1 MSYLL
6 DALKQ
11 SKHETMSAEQYDL
24 QAQQLKQQRQLLTYR
39 RISFLLAGSLVAVG
53 ILVSG
58 FFVGKWLQQEN
69 AAINNSH
76 AQNEISQ
83 TTLVQKKSEMLK
95 ETPSSKEKALE
106 TVSSAEVTSPELS
119 QTAVP
124 NSTPTIAGQLVYVQ
138 TPTGVQQMLLTPQG
152 QYLSMSTAQSPQMQ
166 TQNYSTQN
174 NVSPSFQ
181 PSNQPQSVQ
190 TQTAKRTLSA
200 DELSKYKVL
209 GKPLNQTVPEQR
221 PSSPSELD
229 AVPDTLKNA
238 FAQAVNNTEK
248 AADYEVTQ
256 GSRLSSRVQPVELL
270 PDGLQSMLP
279 SIKYQAHIY
288 SSTADK
294 RWIKLNGRE
303 LYEGESIGALKV
315 LEIAPDQSVL
325 DFDGYEFSL
334 KALQD
339 WPQ

>member
-11 SKHETMSAEQYDL
+11 SKQDTMSAEQYDL
-24 QAQQLKQQRQLLTYR
+24 QAQQLKQQRQLMTYR
-39 RISFLLAGSLVAVG
+39 RISFLLAGSLFATG
-53 ILVSG
+53 ILASG
-58 FFVGKWLQQEN
+58 FFVGKRLQQEN
-69 AAINNSH
+69 VTVKNEVVRNDLSQKESAVAEKTIN
-76 AQNEISQ
+76 AKEAKKTI
-83 TTLVQKKSEMLK
+83 VQS
-95 ETPSSKEKALE
+95 
-106 TVSSAEVTSPELS
+106 VTSP
-119 QTAVP
+119 QTSLVTAAPNNSVP
-124 NSTPTIAGQLVYVQ
+124 LAGQLVYVQ

-152 QYLSMSTAQSPQMQ
+152 QYLSISNNQSPPMQ
-166 TQNYSTQN
+166 TQNYSTLH
-174 NVSPSFQ
+174 NVSTDFQ
-181 PSNQPQSVQ
+181 LNNQQQSVQ
-190 TQTAKRTLSA
+190 VQPAKRTLSE
-200 DELSKYKVL
+200 DELSKYKIL
-209 GKPLNQTVPEQR
+209 GKPLNQNVPNQPSSPTELDTVPE
-221 PSSPSELD
+221 
-229 AVPDTLKNA
+229 TLKNA
-238 FAQAVNNTEK
+238 FAQAVNNTDK
-248 AADYEVTQ
+248 VGDYEVTQ
-256 GSRLSSRVQPVELL
+256 GSRHSSRVQPVELL

-303 LYEGESIGALKV
+303 LYEGESIGALKL

>member
-11 SKHETMSAEQYDL
+11 SKHDTMSAEQYDL
-24 QAQQLKQQRQLLTYR
+24 QAQQLKQQRQLMTYR
-39 RISFLLAGSLVAVG
+39 RISFLLAGSLLATG
-53 ILVSG
+53 ILASG
-58 FFVGKWLQQEN
+58 FFVGKWAQQEN
-69 AAINNSH
+69 VTVKNEPVQNDLSQKESGVVEKPTSAEEVQRTVAQTVTTPQAPIVTAAPNNS
-76 AQNEISQ
+76 
-83 TTLVQKKSEMLK
+83 
-95 ETPSSKEKALE
+95 
-106 TVSSAEVTSPELS
+106 
-119 QTAVP
+119 VP
-124 NSTPTIAGQLVYVQ
+124 LAGQLVYVQ

-152 QYLSMSTAQSPQMQ
+152 QYLPMSVNQASQGQ
-166 TQNYSTQN
+166 TQNFSTQN
-174 NVSPSFQ
+174 NASSSFQSPS
-181 PSNQPQSVQ
+181 SQPQSVP
-190 TQTAKRTLSA
+190 TQSAKRTLTA

-209 GKPLNQTVPEQR
+209 GKPLNQNVPAQPE
-221 PSSPSELD
+221 SNDELD
-229 AVPDTLKNA
+229 TVPDTLKNA
-238 FAQAVNNTEK
+238 FAQAVNSTETT
-248 AADYEVTQ
+248 ADYEVTQ

-288 SSTADK
+288 SSAADK

>member
-11 SKHETMSAEQYDL
+11 SKHDTMSAEQYDL
-24 QAQQLKQQRQLLTYR
+24 QAQQLKQQRQLMTYR
-39 RISFLLAGSLVAVG
+39 RISFLLAGSLLATG
-53 ILVSG
+53 ILASG
-58 FFVGKWLQQEN
+58 FFVGKWAQQEN
-69 AAINNSH
+69 VTVKNELVQNDLSQKESGVVEKSTTNAEEVQRTVAQTVTTPQAPIVTAAPNNS
-76 AQNEISQ
+76 
-83 TTLVQKKSEMLK
+83 
-95 ETPSSKEKALE
+95 
-106 TVSSAEVTSPELS
+106 
-119 QTAVP
+119 VP
-124 NSTPTIAGQLVYVQ
+124 LAGQLVYVQ

-152 QYLSMSTAQSPQMQ
+152 QYLPMSVNQASQGQ
-166 TQNYSTQN
+166 TQNFSTQN
-174 NVSPSFQ
+174 NASSSFQ
-181 PSNQPQSVQ
+181 LPSSQPQSVP
-190 TQTAKRTLSA
+190 TQSAKRTLTA

-209 GKPLNQTVPEQR
+209 GKPLNQNVPAQPE
-221 PSSPSELD
+221 SNDELD
-229 AVPDTLKNA
+229 TVPDTLKNA
-238 FAQAVNNTEK
+238 FAQAVNSTETT
-248 AADYEVTQ
+248 ADYEVTQ

-288 SSTADK
+288 SSAADK

>member
-11 SKHETMSAEQYDL
+11 SKHDTMSAEQYDL
-24 QAQQLKQQRQLLTYR
+24 QAQQLKQQRQLMTYR
-39 RISFLLAGSLVAVG
+39 RISFLLAGSLLATG
-53 ILVSG
+53 ILASG
-58 FFVGKWLQQEN
+58 FFVGKWAQQEN
-69 AAINNSH
+69 VTVKNEPVQNDLSQKESGVVEKSTTNAEEVQRTVAQTVTTSQAPIVTAAPNNS
-76 AQNEISQ
+76 
-83 TTLVQKKSEMLK
+83 
-95 ETPSSKEKALE
+95 
-106 TVSSAEVTSPELS
+106 
-119 QTAVP
+119 VP
-124 NSTPTIAGQLVYVQ
+124 LAGQLVYVQ

-152 QYLSMSTAQSPQMQ
+152 QYLPMSVNQASQGQ
-166 TQNYSTQN
+166 TQNFSTQN
-174 NVSPSFQ
+174 NASSSFQSPS
-181 PSNQPQSVQ
+181 SQPQSVP
-190 TQTAKRTLSA
+190 TQSAKRTLTA

-209 GKPLNQTVPEQR
+209 GKPLNQNVPAQPE
-221 PSSPSELD
+221 SNDELD
-229 AVPDTLKNA
+229 TVPDTLKNA
-238 FAQAVNNTEK
+238 FAQAVNSTETT
-248 AADYEVTQ
+248 ADYEVTQ

-288 SSTADK
+288 SSAADK

>member
-11 SKHETMSAEQYDL
+11 SKHDTMSAEQYDL
-24 QAQQLKQQRQLLTYR
+24 QAQQLKQQRQLMTYR
-39 RISFLLAGSLVAVG
+39 RISFLLAGSLLATG
-53 ILVSG
+53 ILASG
-58 FFVGKWLQQEN
+58 FFVGKWAQQEN
-69 AAINNSH
+69 VTVKNEPVQNDLSQKESGVVEKPTSAEEVQRTVAQTVTTPQVPIVTAAPNNS
-76 AQNEISQ
+76 
-83 TTLVQKKSEMLK
+83 
-95 ETPSSKEKALE
+95 
-106 TVSSAEVTSPELS
+106 
-119 QTAVP
+119 VP
-124 NSTPTIAGQLVYVQ
+124 LAGQLVYVQ

-152 QYLSMSTAQSPQMQ
+152 QYLPMSVNQASQGQ
-166 TQNYSTQN
+166 TQNFSTQN
-174 NVSPSFQ
+174 NASSSFQSPS
-181 PSNQPQSVQ
+181 SQPQSVP
-190 TQTAKRTLSA
+190 TQPAKRTITA

-209 GKPLNQTVPEQR
+209 GKPLNQNVPAQPELND
-221 PSSPSELD
+221 ELD
-229 AVPDTLKNA
+229 TVPDTLKNA
-238 FAQAVNNTEK
+238 FAQAVNSTETT
-248 AADYEVTQ
+248 ADYEVTQ

-288 SSTADK
+288 SSAADK

>member
-11 SKHETMSAEQYDL
+11 SKHDTMSAEQYDL
-24 QAQQLKQQRQLLTYR
+24 QAQQLKQQRQLMTYR
-39 RISFLLAGSLVAVG
+39 RISFLLAGSLLATG
-53 ILVSG
+53 ILGSG
-58 FFVGKWLQQEN
+58 FFVGKWAQQEN
-69 AAINNSH
+69 VTVKNEPVQNDLSQKESGVVEKPTSAEEVQRTVAQTVTTPQVPIVTAAPNNS
-76 AQNEISQ
+76 
-83 TTLVQKKSEMLK
+83 
-95 ETPSSKEKALE
+95 
-106 TVSSAEVTSPELS
+106 
-119 QTAVP
+119 VP
-124 NSTPTIAGQLVYVQ
+124 LAGQLVYVQ

-152 QYLSMSTAQSPQMQ
+152 QYLPMSVNQASQGQ
-166 TQNYSTQN
+166 TQNFSTQN
-174 NVSPSFQ
+174 NASSSFQSPS
-181 PSNQPQSVQ
+181 SQPQSVP
-190 TQTAKRTLSA
+190 TQPAKRTITA

-209 GKPLNQTVPEQR
+209 GKPLNQNVPAQPELND
-221 PSSPSELD
+221 ELD
-229 AVPDTLKNA
+229 TVPDTLRNA
-238 FAQAVNNTEK
+238 FAQAVNSTETT
-248 AADYEVTQ
+248 ADYEVTQ

-288 SSTADK
+288 SSAADK

>member
-11 SKHETMSAEQYDL
+11 SKHDTMSAEQYDL
-24 QAQQLKQQRQLLTYR
+24 QAQQLKQQRQLMTYR
-39 RISFLLAGSLVAVG
+39 RISFLLAGSLLATG
-53 ILVSG
+53 ILASG
-58 FFVGKWLQQEN
+58 FFVGKWAQQEN
-69 AAINNSH
+69 VTVKNEPV
-76 AQNEISQ
+76 QNDLSQ
-83 TTLVQKKSEMLK
+83 K
-95 ETPSSKEKALE
+95 ESGVVEKP
-106 TVSSAEVTSPELS
+106 TSAEEVQRTVAQTVTTP
-119 QTAVP
+119 QAPIVTAVP
-124 NSTPTIAGQLVYVQ
+124 NNSVPLAGQLVYVQ

-152 QYLSMSTAQSPQMQ
+152 QYLPMSVNQASQGQ
-166 TQNYSTQN
+166 TQNFSTQN
-174 NVSPSFQ
+174 NASSSFQSPS
-181 PSNQPQSVQ
+181 SQPQSVP
-190 TQTAKRTLSA
+190 TQSAKRSLTA

-209 GKPLNQTVPEQR
+209 GKPLNQNVPAQPE
-221 PSSPSELD
+221 SNDELD
-229 AVPDTLKNA
+229 TVPDTLKNA
-238 FAQAVNNTEK
+238 FAQAVNSTETT
-248 AADYEVTQ
+248 ADYEVTQ

-288 SSTADK
+288 SSAADK

>member
-11 SKHETMSAEQYDL
+11 SKHDTMSAEQYDL
-24 QAQQLKQQRQLLTYR
+24 QAQQLKQQRQLMTYR
-39 RISFLLAGSLVAVG
+39 RISFLLAGSLLATG
-53 ILVSG
+53 ILGSG
-58 FFVGKWLQQEN
+58 FFVGKWAQQEN
-69 AAINNSH
+69 VTVKNEPVQNDLSQKESGVVEKPTSEEEVQRTVAQTVTTPQAPLVTAAPNNS
-76 AQNEISQ
+76 
-83 TTLVQKKSEMLK
+83 
-95 ETPSSKEKALE
+95 
-106 TVSSAEVTSPELS
+106 
-119 QTAVP
+119 VP
-124 NSTPTIAGQLVYVQ
+124 LAGQLVYVQ

-152 QYLSMSTAQSPQMQ
+152 QYLPMSVNQASQGQ
-166 TQNYSTQN
+166 TQNFSAQN
-174 NVSPSFQ
+174 NVSSSFQ
-181 PSNQPQSVQ
+181 SPSSQPQSAP
-190 TQTAKRTLSA
+190 TQPTKRTLSA

-209 GKPLNQTVPEQR
+209 GKPLNQNVPAQPE
-221 PSSPSELD
+221 STAELD
-229 AVPDTLKNA
+229 TVPDTLKNA
-238 FAQAVNNTEK
+238 FAQAVNDTETT
-248 AADYEVTQ
+248 ADYEVTQ
-256 GSRLSSRVQPVELL
+256 GSRHSSRVQPVELL

-303 LYEGESIGALKV
+303 LYEGESIGALRV

>member
-1 MSYLL
+1 MSYLF

-11 SKHETMSAEQYDL
+11 SKHDTMSAEQYDL
-24 QAQQLKQQRQLLTYR
+24 QAQQLKQQRQLMTYR
-39 RISFLLAGSLVAVG
+39 RISFLLAGSLLATG
-53 ILVSG
+53 ILASG
-58 FFVGKWLQQEN
+58 FFVGKWAQQEN
-69 AAINNSH
+69 VTVKNEPVQNDLSQKESGVVGKPTTNAEEVQRTVAQTVTTPQAPIVTAAPNNS
-76 AQNEISQ
+76 
-83 TTLVQKKSEMLK
+83 
-95 ETPSSKEKALE
+95 
-106 TVSSAEVTSPELS
+106 
-119 QTAVP
+119 VP
-124 NSTPTIAGQLVYVQ
+124 LAGQLVYVQ

-152 QYLSMSTAQSPQMQ
+152 QYLPMSVNQASQGQ
-166 TQNYSTQN
+166 TQNFSTQN
-174 NVSPSFQ
+174 NASSSFQSPS
-181 PSNQPQSVQ
+181 SQPQSVP
-190 TQTAKRTLSA
+190 TQSAKRTLTA

-209 GKPLNQTVPEQR
+209 GKPLNQNVPAQPE
-221 PSSPSELD
+221 SNDELD
-229 AVPDTLKNA
+229 TVPDTLKNA
-238 FAQAVNNTEK
+238 FAQAVNSTETT
-248 AADYEVTQ
+248 ADYEVTQ

-288 SSTADK
+288 SSAADK

>member
-11 SKHETMSAEQYDL
+11 SKHDTMSAEQYDL
-24 QAQQLKQQRQLLTYR
+24 QAQQLKQQRQLMTYR
-39 RISFLLAGSLVAVG
+39 RISFLLAGSLLATG
-53 ILVSG
+53 ILASG
-58 FFVGKWLQQEN
+58 FFVGKWAQQEN
-69 AAINNSH
+69 VTVKNEPVQNDLSQKESGVVEKPTSAEEVQRTVAQTVTTPQAPIVTAAPNNS
-76 AQNEISQ
+76 
-83 TTLVQKKSEMLK
+83 
-95 ETPSSKEKALE
+95 
-106 TVSSAEVTSPELS
+106 
-119 QTAVP
+119 VP
-124 NSTPTIAGQLVYVQ
+124 LAGQLVYVQ

-152 QYLSMSTAQSPQMQ
+152 QYLPMSVNQASQGQ
-166 TQNYSTQN
+166 TQNFSTQN
-174 NVSPSFQ
+174 NASSSFQSPS
-181 PSNQPQSVQ
+181 SQPQSVP
-190 TQTAKRTLSA
+190 TQSAKRSLTA

-209 GKPLNQTVPEQR
+209 GKPLNQNVPAQPE
-221 PSSPSELD
+221 SNDELD
-229 AVPDTLKNA
+229 TVPDTLKNA
-238 FAQAVNNTEK
+238 FAQAVNSTETT
-248 AADYEVTQ
+248 ADYEVTQ

-288 SSTADK
+288 SSAADK

-303 LYEGESIGALKV
+303 LYEGESIGALKL

>member
-11 SKHETMSAEQYDL
+11 SKHDTMSAEQYDL
-24 QAQQLKQQRQLLTYR
+24 QAQQLKQQRQLMTYR
-39 RISFLLAGSLVAVG
+39 RISFLLAGSLLATG
-53 ILVSG
+53 ILASG
-58 FFVGKWLQQEN
+58 FFVGKWAQQEN
-69 AAINNSH
+69 VTVKNEPVQNDLSQKESGVVEKPTSAEEVQRTVAQTVTTPQVPIVTAAPNNS
-76 AQNEISQ
+76 
-83 TTLVQKKSEMLK
+83 
-95 ETPSSKEKALE
+95 
-106 TVSSAEVTSPELS
+106 
-119 QTAVP
+119 VP
-124 NSTPTIAGQLVYVQ
+124 LTGQLVYVQ

-152 QYLSMSTAQSPQMQ
+152 QYLPMSVNQASQGQ
-166 TQNYSTQN
+166 TQNFSTQN
-174 NVSPSFQ
+174 NASSSFQSPS
-181 PSNQPQSVQ
+181 SQPQSVP
-190 TQTAKRTLSA
+190 TQPAKRTLTA

-209 GKPLNQTVPEQR
+209 GKPLNQNVPAQ
-221 PSSPSELD
+221 PELND
-229 AVPDTLKNA
+229 ELNTVPDTLRNA
-238 FAQAVNNTEK
+238 FAQAVNSTETT
-248 AADYEVTQ
+248 ADYEVTQ

-288 SSTADK
+288 SSAADK

>member
-11 SKHETMSAEQYDL
+11 SKHDTMSAEQYDL
-24 QAQQLKQQRQLLTYR
+24 QAQQLKQQRQLMTYR
-39 RISFLLAGSLVAVG
+39 RISFLLAGSLLATG
-53 ILVSG
+53 ILGSG
-58 FFVGKWLQQEN
+58 FFVGKWAQQEN
-69 AAINNSH
+69 VTVKNEPVQNDLSQKESGVVEKPTSAEEVQRTVAQTVTTPQVPIVTAAPNNS
-76 AQNEISQ
+76 
-83 TTLVQKKSEMLK
+83 
-95 ETPSSKEKALE
+95 
-106 TVSSAEVTSPELS
+106 
-119 QTAVP
+119 VP
-124 NSTPTIAGQLVYVQ
+124 LAGQLVYVQ

-152 QYLSMSTAQSPQMQ
+152 QYLPMSVNQASQGQ
-166 TQNYSTQN
+166 TQNFSTQN
-174 NVSPSFQ
+174 NASSSFQSPS
-181 PSNQPQSVQ
+181 SQPQSVP
-190 TQTAKRTLSA
+190 TQPAKRTITA

-209 GKPLNQTVPEQR
+209 GKPLNQNVPAQPELND
-221 PSSPSELD
+221 ELD
-229 AVPDTLKNA
+229 TVPDTLKNA
-238 FAQAVNNTEK
+238 FAQAVNSTETT
-248 AADYEVTQ
+248 ADYEVTQ

-288 SSTADK
+288 SSAADK

>member
-1 MSYLL
+1 MRLRC
-6 DALKQ
+6 
-11 SKHETMSAEQYDL
+11 
-24 QAQQLKQQRQLLTYR
+24 QAAK
-39 RISFLLAGSLVAVG
+39 
-53 ILVSG
+53 
-58 FFVGKWLQQEN
+58 
-69 AAINNSH
+69 
-76 AQNEISQ
+76 
-83 TTLVQKKSEMLK
+83 
-95 ETPSSKEKALE
+95 
-106 TVSSAEVTSPELS
+106 TS
-119 QTAVP
+119 VP
-124 NSTPTIAGQLVYVQ
+124 LGGQLVYVQ

-152 QYLSMSTAQSPQMQ
+152 QYLPMSVNQASQGQ
-166 TQNYSTQN
+166 TQNFSTQN
-174 NVSPSFQ
+174 NASSSFQSPS
-181 PSNQPQSVQ
+181 SQPQSVP
-190 TQTAKRTLSA
+190 TQPAKRTITA

-209 GKPLNQTVPEQR
+209 GKPLNQNVPAQPELND
-221 PSSPSELD
+221 ELD
-229 AVPDTLKNA
+229 TVPDTLRNA
-238 FAQAVNNTEK
+238 FAQAVNSTETT
-248 AADYEVTQ
+248 ADYEVTQ

-288 SSTADK
+288 SSAADK

>member
-11 SKHETMSAEQYDL
+11 SKHDTMSAEQYDL
-24 QAQQLKQQRQLLTYR
+24 QAQQLKQQRQLMTYR
-39 RISFLLAGSLVAVG
+39 RISFLLAGSLLATG
-53 ILVSG
+53 ILASG
-58 FFVGKWLQQEN
+58 FFVGKWAQQEN
-69 AAINNSH
+69 VTVKNEPVQNDLSQKESGVVEKSTTNAEEVQRTVAQTVTTSQAPIVTAAPNNS
-76 AQNEISQ
+76 
-83 TTLVQKKSEMLK
+83 
-95 ETPSSKEKALE
+95 
-106 TVSSAEVTSPELS
+106 
-119 QTAVP
+119 VP
-124 NSTPTIAGQLVYVQ
+124 LAGQLVYVQ

-152 QYLSMSTAQSPQMQ
+152 QYLPMSVNQASQGQ
-166 TQNYSTQN
+166 TQNFSTQN
-174 NVSPSFQ
+174 NASSSFQSPS
-181 PSNQPQSVQ
+181 SQPQSVP
-190 TQTAKRTLSA
+190 TQSAKRTLTA

-209 GKPLNQTVPEQR
+209 GKPLNQNVPAQPE
-221 PSSPSELD
+221 SNDELD
-229 AVPDTLKNA
+229 TVPDTLKNA
-238 FAQAVNNTEK
+238 FAQAVNSTETT
-248 AADYEVTQ
+248 ADYEVTQ

-288 SSTADK
+288 SSAADK
-294 RWIKLNGRE
+294 RWIKINGRE

>member
-11 SKHETMSAEQYDL
+11 SKHDTMSAEQYDL
-24 QAQQLKQQRQLLTYR
+24 QAQQLKQQRQLMTYR
-39 RISFLLAGSLVAVG
+39 RISFLLAGSLLATG
-53 ILVSG
+53 ILASG
-58 FFVGKWLQQEN
+58 FFVGKWAQQEN
-69 AAINNSH
+69 VTVKNEPVQNDLSQKESGVVEKPTSAEEVQRTVAQTVTTPQVPIITAAPNNS
-76 AQNEISQ
+76 
-83 TTLVQKKSEMLK
+83 
-95 ETPSSKEKALE
+95 
-106 TVSSAEVTSPELS
+106 
-119 QTAVP
+119 VP
-124 NSTPTIAGQLVYVQ
+124 LAGQLVYVQ

-152 QYLSMSTAQSPQMQ
+152 QYLPMSVNQASQGQ
-166 TQNYSTQN
+166 TQNFSTQN
-174 NVSPSFQ
+174 NASSSFQSPS
-181 PSNQPQSVQ
+181 SQPQSVP
-190 TQTAKRTLSA
+190 TQPAKRTITA

-209 GKPLNQTVPEQR
+209 GKPLNQNVPAQPELND
-221 PSSPSELD
+221 ELD
-229 AVPDTLKNA
+229 TVPDTLRNA
-238 FAQAVNNTEK
+238 FAQAVNSTETT
-248 AADYEVTQ
+248 ADYEVTQ

-288 SSTADK
+288 SSAADK

>member
-6 DALKQ
+6 DALKK
-11 SKHETMSAEQYDL
+11 SKHDTMSAEQYDL
-24 QAQQLKQQRQLLTYR
+24 QAQQLKQQRQLMTYR
-39 RISFLLAGSLVAVG
+39 RISFLLAGSLLATG
-53 ILVSG
+53 ILASG
-58 FFVGKWLQQEN
+58 FFVGKWAQQEN
-69 AAINNSH
+69 VTVKNEPVQNDLSQKESGVVEKPTSAEEVQRTVAQTVTTPQVPIVTAAPNNSMP
-76 AQNEISQ
+76 
-83 TTLVQKKSEMLK
+83 L
-95 ETPSSKEKALE
+95 
-106 TVSSAEVTSPELS
+106 
-119 QTAVP
+119 
-124 NSTPTIAGQLVYVQ
+124 AGQLVYVQ

-152 QYLSMSTAQSPQMQ
+152 QYLPMSVNQASQGQ
-166 TQNYSTQN
+166 TQNFSTQN
-174 NVSPSFQ
+174 NASSSFRSPS
-181 PSNQPQSVQ
+181 SQPQSVP
-190 TQTAKRTLSA
+190 TQPAKRTLTA

-209 GKPLNQTVPEQR
+209 GKPLNQNVPAQPELND
-221 PSSPSELD
+221 ELD
-229 AVPDTLKNA
+229 TVPDTLKNA
-238 FAQAVNNTEK
+238 FAQAVNSTETT
-248 AADYEVTQ
+248 ADYEVTQ

-288 SSTADK
+288 SSAADK

>member
-11 SKHETMSAEQYDL
+11 SKHDTMSAEQYDL
-24 QAQQLKQQRQLLTYR
+24 QAQQLKQQRQLMTYR
-39 RISFLLAGSLVAVG
+39 RISFLLAGSLLATG
-53 ILVSG
+53 ILASG
-58 FFVGKWLQQEN
+58 FFVGKWAQQEN
-69 AAINNSH
+69 VTVKNEPVQNDLSQKESGVVEKPTSAEEVQRTVAQTVTTPQVPIVTAAPNNS
-76 AQNEISQ
+76 
-83 TTLVQKKSEMLK
+83 
-95 ETPSSKEKALE
+95 
-106 TVSSAEVTSPELS
+106 
-119 QTAVP
+119 VP
-124 NSTPTIAGQLVYVQ
+124 LAGQLVYVQ

-152 QYLSMSTAQSPQMQ
+152 QYLPMSVNQASQGQ
-166 TQNYSTQN
+166 TQNFSTQN
-174 NVSPSFQ
+174 NASSSFQSPS
-181 PSNQPQSVQ
+181 SQPQSVP
-190 TQTAKRTLSA
+190 TQPAKRTITA

-209 GKPLNQTVPEQR
+209 GKPLNQNVPAQPELND
-221 PSSPSELD
+221 ELD
-229 AVPDTLKNA
+229 TVPDTLRNA
-238 FAQAVNNTEK
+238 FAQAVNSTETT
-248 AADYEVTQ
+248 ADYEVTQ

-288 SSTADK
+288 SSAADK

>member
-11 SKHETMSAEQYDL
+11 SKHDTMSAEQYDL
-24 QAQQLKQQRQLLTYR
+24 QAQQLKQQHQLMTYR
-39 RISFLLAGSLVAVG
+39 RISFLLAGSLLATG
-53 ILVSG
+53 ILTSG

-69 AAINNSH
+69 VAVKNEVV
-76 AQNEISQ
+76 QNDLSQ
-83 TTLVQKKSEMLK
+83 KDSAVV
-95 ETPSSKEKALE
+95 EKP
-106 TVSSAEVTSPELS
+106 TSPEEVKKTVA
-119 QTAVP
+119 QTVTTPQTPLVTTAPSNSVP
-124 NSTPTIAGQLVYVQ
+124 LAGQLVYVQ

-152 QYLSMSTAQSPQMQ
+152 QYLPMSVNQASQGQ
-166 TQNYSTQN
+166 TQNFSAQS
-174 NVSPSFQ
+174 NVSSSFQ
-181 PSNQPQSVQ
+181 SPSNQPQSVP
-190 TQTAKRTLSA
+190 TQSTKRTLSA

-209 GKPLNQTVPEQR
+209 GKPLNQNVPAQPE
-221 PSSPSELD
+221 STAELD
-229 AVPDTLKNA
+229 TVPDTLKNA
-238 FAQAVNNTEK
+238 FAQAVNDTETT
-248 AADYEVTQ
+248 ADYEVTQ
-256 GSRLSSRVQPVELL
+256 GSRHSSRVQPVELL

-303 LYEGESIGALKV
+303 LYEGESIGALRV

>member
-11 SKHETMSAEQYDL
+11 SKHDTMSAEQYDL
-24 QAQQLKQQRQLLTYR
+24 QAQQLKQQRQLMAYR
-39 RISFLLAGSLVAVG
+39 RISFLLAGSLLATG
-53 ILVSG
+53 ILTSG

-69 AAINNSH
+69 VAVKNEVV
-76 AQNEISQ
+76 QNDLSQ
-83 TTLVQKKSEMLK
+83 KDSAVV
-95 ETPSSKEKALE
+95 EKP
-106 TVSSAEVTSPELS
+106 TSPEEVKKTVAQAVTTP
-119 QTAVP
+119 QTPLVTTAPNNSVP
-124 NSTPTIAGQLVYVQ
+124 LAGQLVYVQ

-152 QYLSMSTAQSPQMQ
+152 QYLPMSVNQASQGQ
-166 TQNYSTQN
+166 TQNFSAQS
-174 NVSPSFQ
+174 NVSSSFQ
-181 PSNQPQSVQ
+181 SPSNQPQSVP
-190 TQTAKRTLSA
+190 TQSTKRTLSA

-209 GKPLNQTVPEQR
+209 GKPLNQNVPAQPE
-221 PSSPSELD
+221 STAELD
-229 AVPDTLKNA
+229 TVPDTLKNA
-238 FAQAVNNTEK
+238 FAQAVNDTETT
-248 AADYEVTQ
+248 ADYEVTQ
-256 GSRLSSRVQPVELL
+256 GSRHSSRVQPVELL

>member
-11 SKHETMSAEQYDL
+11 SKHDTMSAEQYDL
-24 QAQQLKQQRQLLTYR
+24 QAQQLKQQRQLMTYR
-39 RISFLLAGSLVAVG
+39 RISFLLAGSLLATG
-53 ILVSG
+53 ILASG
-58 FFVGKWLQQEN
+58 FFVGKWAQQEN
-69 AAINNSH
+69 VTVKNEPVQNDLSQKESGVVEKPTTNAEEVQRTVAQTVTTPQAPIVTAAPNNS
-76 AQNEISQ
+76 
-83 TTLVQKKSEMLK
+83 
-95 ETPSSKEKALE
+95 
-106 TVSSAEVTSPELS
+106 
-119 QTAVP
+119 VP
-124 NSTPTIAGQLVYVQ
+124 LAGQLVYVQ
-138 TPTGVQQMLLTPQG
+138 TPTGVQQMLLTTQG
-152 QYLSMSTAQSPQMQ
+152 QYLPMSVNQASQGQAHNFSA
-166 TQNYSTQN
+166 QN
-174 NVSPSFQ
+174 NVSSSFQ
-181 PSNQPQSVQ
+181 SPSSQPQSVP
-190 TQTAKRTLSA
+190 TQSAKRTLTA

-209 GKPLNQTVPEQR
+209 GKPLNQNVPAQPE
-221 PSSPSELD
+221 SNDELD
-229 AVPDTLKNA
+229 TVPDTLKNA
-238 FAQAVNNTEK
+238 FAQAVNSTETT
-248 AADYEVTQ
+248 ADYEVTQ

-288 SSTADK
+288 SSAADK

>member
-11 SKHETMSAEQYDL
+11 SKHDTMSAEQYDL
-24 QAQQLKQQRQLLTYR
+24 QAQQLKQQRQLMAYR
-39 RISFLLAGSLVAVG
+39 RISFLLAGSLLATG
-53 ILVSG
+53 ILTSG

-69 AAINNSH
+69 VAVKNEVV
-76 AQNEISQ
+76 QNDLSQ
-83 TTLVQKKSEMLK
+83 KDSAVV
-95 ETPSSKEKALE
+95 EKP
-106 TVSSAEVTSPELS
+106 TSPEEVKKTVAQAVTTP
-119 QTAVP
+119 QTPLVTNAPNNSVP
-124 NSTPTIAGQLVYVQ
+124 LAGQLVYVQ

-152 QYLSMSTAQSPQMQ
+152 QYLPMSVNQASQGQ
-166 TQNYSTQN
+166 TQNFSAQS
-174 NVSPSFQ
+174 NVSSSFQ
-181 PSNQPQSVQ
+181 SPSNQPQSVP
-190 TQTAKRTLSA
+190 TQSTKRTLSA

-209 GKPLNQTVPEQR
+209 GKPLNQNVPAQPE
-221 PSSPSELD
+221 STAELD
-229 AVPDTLKNA
+229 TVPDTLKNA
-238 FAQAVNNTEK
+238 FAQAVNDTETT
-248 AADYEVTQ
+248 ADYEVTQ
-256 GSRLSSRVQPVELL
+256 GSRHSSRVQPVELL

-288 SSTADK
+288 SSAADK

>member
-11 SKHETMSAEQYDL
+11 SKHDTMSAEQYDL
-24 QAQQLKQQRQLLTYR
+24 QAQQLKQQRQLMTYR
-39 RISFLLAGSLVAVG
+39 RISFLLAGSLLATG
-53 ILVSG
+53 ILASG
-58 FFVGKWLQQEN
+58 FFVGKWAQQEN
-69 AAINNSH
+69 VTVKNEPVQNDLSQKESGVVEKPTSAEEVQRTVAQTVTTPQVPIVKAAPNNS
-76 AQNEISQ
+76 
-83 TTLVQKKSEMLK
+83 
-95 ETPSSKEKALE
+95 
-106 TVSSAEVTSPELS
+106 
-119 QTAVP
+119 VP
-124 NSTPTIAGQLVYVQ
+124 LAGQLVYVQ

-152 QYLSMSTAQSPQMQ
+152 QYLPMSVNQASQGQ
-166 TQNYSTQN
+166 TQNFSTQN
-174 NVSPSFQ
+174 NASSSFQSPS
-181 PSNQPQSVQ
+181 SQPQSVP
-190 TQTAKRTLSA
+190 TQPAKRTITA

-209 GKPLNQTVPEQR
+209 GKPLNQNVPAQPELND
-221 PSSPSELD
+221 ELD
-229 AVPDTLKNA
+229 TVPDTLKNA
-238 FAQAVNNTEK
+238 FAQAVNSTETT
-248 AADYEVTQ
+248 ADYEVTQ

-288 SSTADK
+288 SSAADK

>member
-11 SKHETMSAEQYDL
+11 SKHDTMSAEQYDL
-24 QAQQLKQQRQLLTYR
+24 QAQQLKQQHQLMTYR
-39 RISFLLAGSLVAVG
+39 RISFLLAGSLLATG
-53 ILVSG
+53 ILTSG

-69 AAINNSH
+69 VAVKNEVV
-76 AQNEISQ
+76 QNDLSQ
-83 TTLVQKKSEMLK
+83 KDSAVV
-95 ETPSSKEKALE
+95 EKP
-106 TVSSAEVTSPELS
+106 TSPEEVQKTVAQAVTNPQAPLV
-119 QTAVP
+119 TAAPNNSVP
-124 NSTPTIAGQLVYVQ
+124 LAGQLVYVQ

-152 QYLSMSTAQSPQMQ
+152 QYLPMSVNQASQGQ
-166 TQNYSTQN
+166 TQNFSAQN
-174 NVSPSFQ
+174 NVSSSFQ
-181 PSNQPQSVQ
+181 SPSSQPQSVP
-190 TQTAKRTLSA
+190 TQPTKRTLSA

-209 GKPLNQTVPEQR
+209 GKPLNQNVPAQPE
-221 PSSPSELD
+221 STAELD
-229 AVPDTLKNA
+229 TVPDTLKNA
-238 FAQAVNNTEK
+238 FAQAVNDTETT
-248 AADYEVTQ
+248 ADYEVTQ
-256 GSRLSSRVQPVELL
+256 GSRHSSRVQPVELL

-303 LYEGESIGALKV
+303 LYEGESIGALRV

>member
-11 SKHETMSAEQYDL
+11 SKHDTMSAEQYDL
-24 QAQQLKQQRQLLTYR
+24 KAQQLKQQRQLMTYR
-39 RISFLLAGSLVAVG
+39 RISFLLAGSLFATG
-53 ILVSG
+53 ILASG
-58 FFVGKWLQQEN
+58 FFVGKRLQQEN
-69 AAINNSH
+69 VTVKNEVVRNDLSQKESAVAEKTINAKEAKKTV
-76 AQNEISQ
+76 AQ
-83 TTLVQKKSEMLK
+83 
-95 ETPSSKEKALE
+95 A
-106 TVSSAEVTSPELS
+106 VTSP
-119 QTAVP
+119 QTPLVTAAPNNSVP
-124 NSTPTIAGQLVYVQ
+124 LAGQLVYVQ

-152 QYLSMSTAQSPQMQ
+152 QYLSISNNQSPQMQ

-209 GKPLNQTVPEQR
+209 GKPLNQTVPEQW
-221 PSSPSELD
+221 PSSPNELD

>member
-11 SKHETMSAEQYDL
+11 SKHDTMSAEQYDL
-24 QAQQLKQQRQLLTYR
+24 QAQQLKQQRQLMTYR
-39 RISFLLAGSLVAVG
+39 RISFLLAGSLLATG
-53 ILVSG
+53 ILACG
-58 FFVGKWLQQEN
+58 FFVGKWAQQEN
-69 AAINNSH
+69 VTVKNEPVQNDLSQKESGVVEKPTSSEEVQRTVAQTVTTPQAPIVAAAPNNS
-76 AQNEISQ
+76 
-83 TTLVQKKSEMLK
+83 
-95 ETPSSKEKALE
+95 
-106 TVSSAEVTSPELS
+106 
-119 QTAVP
+119 VP
-124 NSTPTIAGQLVYVQ
+124 LAGQLVYVQ

-152 QYLSMSTAQSPQMQ
+152 QYLPMSVNQASQGQ
-166 TQNYSTQN
+166 TQNFSTQN
-174 NVSPSFQ
+174 NASSSFQSPS
-181 PSNQPQSVQ
+181 SQPQSVP
-190 TQTAKRTLSA
+190 TQSAKRTLTA

-209 GKPLNQTVPEQR
+209 GKPLNQNVPAQPE
-221 PSSPSELD
+221 SNNELD
-229 AVPDTLKNA
+229 TVPDTLKNA
-238 FAQAVNNTEK
+238 FAQAVNSTETT
-248 AADYEVTQ
+248 ADYEVTQ

-288 SSTADK
+288 SSAADK

>member
-11 SKHETMSAEQYDL
+11 SKHDTMSAEQYDL
-24 QAQQLKQQRQLLTYR
+24 QAQQLKQQRQLMTYR
-39 RISFLLAGSLVAVG
+39 RISFLLAGSLLATG
-53 ILVSG
+53 ILGSG
-58 FFVGKWLQQEN
+58 FFVGKWAQQEN
-69 AAINNSH
+69 VTVKNEPVQNDLSQKESGVVEKPTSAEEVQRTVAQTVTTPQVPIVTAAPNNS
-76 AQNEISQ
+76 
-83 TTLVQKKSEMLK
+83 
-95 ETPSSKEKALE
+95 
-106 TVSSAEVTSPELS
+106 
-119 QTAVP
+119 VP
-124 NSTPTIAGQLVYVQ
+124 LAGQLVYVQ

-152 QYLSMSTAQSPQMQ
+152 QYLPMSVNQASQGQMQ
-166 TQNYSTQN
+166 NFSTQN
-174 NVSPSFQ
+174 NASSSFQSPS
-181 PSNQPQSVQ
+181 SQPQSVP
-190 TQTAKRTLSA
+190 TQPAKRTLTA

-209 GKPLNQTVPEQR
+209 GKPLNQNVPAQPELND
-221 PSSPSELD
+221 ELD
-229 AVPDTLKNA
+229 TVPDTLKNA
-238 FAQAVNNTEK
+238 FAQAVNSTETT
-248 AADYEVTQ
+248 ADYEVTQ

-288 SSTADK
+288 SSAADK

>member
-11 SKHETMSAEQYDL
+11 SKHDTMSAEQYDL
-24 QAQQLKQQRQLLTYR
+24 QAQQLKQQHQLMTYR
-39 RISFLLAGSLVAVG
+39 RISFLLAGSLLATG
-53 ILVSG
+53 ILTSG

-69 AAINNSH
+69 VAVKNEVV
-76 AQNEISQ
+76 QNDLSQ
-83 TTLVQKKSEMLK
+83 KDSAVV
-95 ETPSSKEKALE
+95 EKP
-106 TVSSAEVTSPELS
+106 TSPEEVQKTVAQEVTTPQAPLVT
-119 QTAVP
+119 TAPNNSVP
-124 NSTPTIAGQLVYVQ
+124 LAVQLVYVQ

-152 QYLSMSTAQSPQMQ
+152 QYLPMSVNQTSQGQ
-166 TQNYSTQN
+166 TQNFSAQS
-174 NVSPSFQ
+174 NVSSSFKSPSSQ
-181 PSNQPQSVQ
+181 PKSVPTQS
-190 TQTAKRTLSA
+190 TKSTLSA

-209 GKPLNQTVPEQR
+209 GKPLNQNVPAQPE
-221 PSSPSELD
+221 STAELD
-229 AVPDTLKNA
+229 TVPDTLKNA
-238 FAQAVNNTEK
+238 FAQAVNDTETTT
-248 AADYEVTQ
+248 DYEVTQ
-256 GSRLSSRVQPVELL
+256 GSRHSSRVQPVELL

-303 LYEGESIGALKV
+303 LYEGESIGALRV